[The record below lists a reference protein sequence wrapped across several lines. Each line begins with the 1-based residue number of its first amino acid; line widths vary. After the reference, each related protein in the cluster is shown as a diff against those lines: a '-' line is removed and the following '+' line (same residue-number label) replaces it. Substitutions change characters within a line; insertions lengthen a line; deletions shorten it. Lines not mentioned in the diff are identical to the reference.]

1 MCTIGC
7 YAKNKFWSR
16 AVFQAVK
23 LFSVRR
29 FMLALVSVLAL
40 SAVSAFAEMKVAS
53 LDVLRAISDSEE
65 AKTLFTTVQQELQS
79 DQDALA
85 ALQVEIASLRER
97 LTKDSEIL
105 SDSERRRLVNDIESK
120 QADLQFQANKLRK
133 EFNDRQQEIISQIVP
148 KLDAVLKDLV
158 EIEGYDFILNKNQ
171 QTVLYVNTKHD
182 ITRKVTE
189 KLNEK
194 Q

>member
-1 MCTIGC
+1 
-7 YAKNKFWSR
+7 
-16 AVFQAVK
+16 
-23 LFSVRR
+23 
-29 FMLALVSVLAL
+29 MLALVSVLAL

>member
-1 MCTIGC
+1 M
-7 YAKNKFWSR
+7 
-16 AVFQAVK
+16 
-23 LFSVRR
+23 
-29 FMLALVSVLAL
+29 
-40 SAVSAFAEMKVAS
+40 
-53 LDVLRAISDSEE
+53 
-65 AKTLFTTVQQELQS
+65 
-79 DQDALA
+79 
-85 ALQVEIASLRER
+85 
-97 LTKDSEIL
+97 
-105 SDSERRRLVNDIESK
+105 NDIESK

-133 EFNDRQQEIISQIVP
+133 EFNDRQQEIVSQIVP

-158 EIEGYDFILNKNQ
+158 EIEGYDFIFNKNQ

>member
-1 MCTIGC
+1 
-7 YAKNKFWSR
+7 
-16 AVFQAVK
+16 
-23 LFSVRR
+23 
-29 FMLALVSVLAL
+29 LAL

>member
-1 MCTIGC
+1 V
-7 YAKNKFWSR
+7 
-16 AVFQAVK
+16 VFHAVK

-29 FMLALVSVLAL
+29 FLLAVVLVL
-40 SAVSAFAEMKVAS
+40 SAGSAFAEIKVAS

-65 AKTLFTTVQQELQS
+65 AKTLFTTVQQELQN
-79 DQDALA
+79 DQDALT
-85 ALQVEIASLRER
+85 ALQTEIGSLREK
-97 LTKDSEIL
+97 LAKDSEIL
-105 SDSERRRLVNDIESK
+105 SDSEQRRLVNDIESK

>member
-105 SDSERRRLVNDIESK
+105 SDAERRRLVNDIESK

>member
-1 MCTIGC
+1 
-7 YAKNKFWSR
+7 
-16 AVFQAVK
+16 
-23 LFSVRR
+23 
-29 FMLALVSVLAL
+29 
-40 SAVSAFAEMKVAS
+40 MKVAS

-65 AKTLFTTVQQELQS
+65 AKTLFTTVQQELQN
-79 DQDALA
+79 DQDALT
-85 ALQVEIASLRER
+85 ALQGEIASLREK
-97 LTKDSEIL
+97 LAKDSEIL
-105 SDSERRRLVNDIESK
+105 SDSEQRRLVNDIESK

-133 EFNDRQQEIISQIVP
+133 EFNDRQQEIISQMVP

>member
-7 YAKNKFWSR
+7 YAKNKFWSPV
-16 AVFQAVK
+16 VFQAVK

-65 AKTLFTTVQQELQS
+65 AKTLFTTVQEELQS
-79 DQDALA
+79 DQDALT

>member
-1 MCTIGC
+1 M
-7 YAKNKFWSR
+7 FH
-16 AVFQAVK
+16 AVN

-29 FMLALVSVLAL
+29 FLLAVVLVL
-40 SAVSAFAEMKVAS
+40 SAGSAFAEIKVAS

-65 AKTLFTTVQQELQS
+65 AKSLFTTVQQELQN
-79 DQDALA
+79 DQDALT
-85 ALQVEIASLRER
+85 ALQGEIASLREK
-97 LTKDSEIL
+97 LAKDSEIL
-105 SDSERRRLVNDIESK
+105 GDSEQRRLVNDIESK

-133 EFNDRQQEIISQIVP
+133 EFNDRQQEIISQMVP

>member
-1 MCTIGC
+1 M
-7 YAKNKFWSR
+7 FH
-16 AVFQAVK
+16 AVK

-29 FMLALVSVLAL
+29 FLLAVVLVL
-40 SAVSAFAEMKVAS
+40 SAGNAFAEMKVAS

-65 AKTLFTTVQQELQS
+65 AKTLFTTVQQELQN
-79 DQDALA
+79 DQDALE
-85 ALQVEIASLRER
+85 ALQGEIASLREK
-97 LTKDSEIL
+97 LAKDSEIL
-105 SDSERRRLVNDIESK
+105 SDSEQRRLVNDIESK

-133 EFNDRQQEIISQIVP
+133 EFNDRQQEIISQMVP

>member
-1 MCTIGC
+1 M
-7 YAKNKFWSR
+7 
-16 AVFQAVK
+16 FQAVK
-23 LFSVRR
+23 LVWLRR
-29 FMLALVSVLAL
+29 LTLTLVSVLAL
-40 SAVSAFAEMKVAS
+40 SAPGAFAEIKVAS

-65 AKTLFTTVQQELQS
+65 AKTLFTTVQQDLQG
-79 DQDALA
+79 DQDGLTT
-85 ALQVEIASLRER
+85 LQGEITTLREK

-105 SDSERRRLVNDIESK
+105 SDTEQRRLVNDIESK

-133 EFNDRQQEIISQIVP
+133 EFNDRQQEIVSQIVP

>member
-1 MCTIGC
+1 
-7 YAKNKFWSR
+7 
-16 AVFQAVK
+16 
-23 LFSVRR
+23 
-29 FMLALVSVLAL
+29 MLALVSVLAL

-105 SDSERRRLVNDIESK
+105 SDAERRRLVNDIESK

>member
-1 MCTIGC
+1 M
-7 YAKNKFWSR
+7 FH
-16 AVFQAVK
+16 AVK
-23 LFSVRR
+23 LSSVRR
-29 FMLALVSVLAL
+29 FLLAVVLVL
-40 SAVSAFAEMKVAS
+40 SAGSAYAEIKVAS

-65 AKTLFTTVQQELQS
+65 AKNLFTTVQQELQN
-79 DQDALA
+79 DQDALT
-85 ALQVEIASLRER
+85 ALQGEIASLREK
-97 LTKDSEIL
+97 LAKDSEIL
-105 SDSERRRLVNDIESK
+105 SDSEQRRLVNDIESK

>member
-1 MCTIGC
+1 M
-7 YAKNKFWSR
+7 FH
-16 AVFQAVK
+16 AVK
-23 LFSVRR
+23 LSSVRR
-29 FMLALVSVLAL
+29 FLLAVVLVL
-40 SAVSAFAEMKVAS
+40 SAGSAYAEIKVAS

-65 AKTLFTTVQQELQS
+65 AKNLFTTVQQELQN
-79 DQDALA
+79 DQDALT
-85 ALQVEIASLRER
+85 ALQTEIGSLREK
-97 LTKDSEIL
+97 LAKDSEIL
-105 SDSERRRLVNDIESK
+105 SDSEQRRLVNDIESK

-133 EFNDRQQEIISQIVP
+133 EFNDRQQEIISQMVP

>member
-1 MCTIGC
+1 M
-7 YAKNKFWSR
+7 FH
-16 AVFQAVK
+16 AVK

-29 FMLALVSVLAL
+29 FLLAVVLVL
-40 SAVSAFAEMKVAS
+40 SAGSAFAEIKVAS

-65 AKTLFTTVQQELQS
+65 AKTLFTTVQQELQN
-79 DQDALA
+79 DQDALT
-85 ALQVEIASLRER
+85 ALQTEIGSLREK
-97 LTKDSEIL
+97 LAKDSEIL
-105 SDSERRRLVNDIESK
+105 SDSEQRRLVNDIESK

-133 EFNDRQQEIISQIVP
+133 EFNDRQQEIISQMVP

>member
-1 MCTIGC
+1 M
-7 YAKNKFWSR
+7 
-16 AVFQAVK
+16 FQAVK
-23 LFSVRR
+23 LVSLRQLA
-29 FMLALVSVLAL
+29 LALVSVLAL
-40 SAVSAFAEMKVAS
+40 SAPGAFAEIKVAS

-65 AKTLFTTVQQELQS
+65 AKTLFTTVQQDLQG
-79 DQDALA
+79 DQEALT
-85 ALQVEIASLRER
+85 ALQAEITALREK

-105 SDSERRRLVNDIESK
+105 SDSEQRRLVNDIESK

-133 EFNDRQQEIISQIVP
+133 EFNDRQQEIVSQIVP

>member
-1 MCTIGC
+1 M
-7 YAKNKFWSR
+7 FH
-16 AVFQAVK
+16 AVK

-29 FMLALVSVLAL
+29 FLLAVVLVL
-40 SAVSAFAEMKVAS
+40 SAGSAFAEIKVAS

-65 AKTLFTTVQQELQS
+65 AKNLFTTVQQELQN
-79 DQDALA
+79 DQDALT
-85 ALQVEIASLRER
+85 ALQTEIGSLREK
-97 LTKDSEIL
+97 LAKDSEIL
-105 SDSERRRLVNDIESK
+105 SDSEQRRLVNDIESK

>member
-1 MCTIGC
+1 
-7 YAKNKFWSR
+7 
-16 AVFQAVK
+16 VFHAVK
-23 LFSVRR
+23 LSSVRR
-29 FMLALVSVLAL
+29 FLLAVVLVL
-40 SAVSAFAEMKVAS
+40 SAGSAYAEIKVAS

-65 AKTLFTTVQQELQS
+65 AKNLFTTVQQELQN
-79 DQDALA
+79 DQDALT
-85 ALQVEIASLRER
+85 ALQTEIGSLREK
-97 LTKDSEIL
+97 LAKDSEIL
-105 SDSERRRLVNDIESK
+105 SDSEQRRLVNDIESK

-133 EFNDRQQEIISQIVP
+133 EFNDRQQEIISQMVP

>member
-1 MCTIGC
+1 M
-7 YAKNKFWSR
+7 
-16 AVFQAVK
+16 VFHAVK

-29 FMLALVSVLAL
+29 FMLAVVPVLVLGAG
-40 SAVSAFAEMKVAS
+40 SAFAEIKVAS

-65 AKTLFTTVQQELQS
+65 AQTLFTTVQEELQG
-79 DQDALA
+79 DQDALTT
-85 ALQVEIASLRER
+85 LQGEITSLREK
-97 LTKDSEIL
+97 LAKDSEIL
-105 SDSERRRLVNDIESK
+105 SDSEQRRLVSDIESK

-133 EFNDRQQEIISQIVP
+133 EFNDRQQEIISQMVP

>member
-1 MCTIGC
+1 
-7 YAKNKFWSR
+7 
-16 AVFQAVK
+16 
-23 LFSVRR
+23 
-29 FMLALVSVLAL
+29 MLALVSALAL

>member
-1 MCTIGC
+1 V
-7 YAKNKFWSR
+7 
-16 AVFQAVK
+16 VFQAVK
-23 LFSVRR
+23 LVSARQFA
-29 FMLALVSVLAL
+29 LALLSVLAL
-40 SAVSAFAEMKVAS
+40 GAGSAVAEIKIAS

-65 AKTLFTTVQQELQS
+65 AKSLFATVQQDLQS
-79 DQDALA
+79 DQDALTT
-85 ALQVEIASLRER
+85 LQAEITELREK

-105 SDSERRRLVNDIESK
+105 SDTERRRLVNDIESK

-133 EFNDRQQEIISQIVP
+133 EFNDRQQEIVSQIVP

-158 EIEGYDFILNKNQ
+158 EIEGYDFIFNKNQ

>member
-1 MCTIGC
+1 
-7 YAKNKFWSR
+7 
-16 AVFQAVK
+16 
-23 LFSVRR
+23 
-29 FMLALVSVLAL
+29 MLALVSVLAL

-79 DQDALA
+79 DQDALT

>member
-16 AVFQAVK
+16 VVFQAVK

>member
-16 AVFQAVK
+16 VVFQAVK

-79 DQDALA
+79 DQDALT

>member
-1 MCTIGC
+1 M
-7 YAKNKFWSR
+7 
-16 AVFQAVK
+16 FQAVK
-23 LFSVRR
+23 LFSLLSLRG
-29 FMLALVSVLAL
+29 FAMALVPVLAL
-40 SAVSAFAEMKVAS
+40 SAGGAVAEIKVAS
-53 LDVLRAISDSEE
+53 LDVLLAISNSEE
-65 AKTLFTTVQQELQS
+65 AQSLFTVVQQDLQA
-79 DQDALA
+79 DQDALT
-85 ALQVEIASLRER
+85 ALQAEITALRDK
-97 LTKDSEIL
+97 LAKDSEIL
-105 SDSERRRLVNDIESK
+105 SDAEQRRLVNDIESK
-120 QADLQFQANKLRK
+120 QADLQFQAQKLRK
-133 EFNDRQQEIISQIVP
+133 EFNDRQQEIVSQIVP

>member
-7 YAKNKFWSR
+7 YAKNKFWSPV
-16 AVFQAVK
+16 VFQAVK

-79 DQDALA
+79 DQDALT

>member
-1 MCTIGC
+1 
-7 YAKNKFWSR
+7 
-16 AVFQAVK
+16 VVVQAVK
-23 LFSVRR
+23 LFSRLSLRR
-29 FMLALVSVLAL
+29 FALALVSVLAL
-40 SAVSAFAEMKVAS
+40 SAGSAVAQIKVAS
-53 LDVLRAISDSEE
+53 LDVLQAISNSEE
-65 AKTLFTTVQQELQS
+65 AQSLFTTVQEDLQA
-79 DQDALA
+79 DQDALT
-85 ALQVEIASLRER
+85 ALQTEIAELREQ
-97 LTKDSEIL
+97 LAKDSEIL
-105 SDSERRRLVNDIESK
+105 SDAEQRRLVNDIESK
-120 QADLQFQANKLRK
+120 QGDLQFQAQKLRK
-133 EFNDRQQEIISQIVP
+133 EFNDRQQEIVSQIVP

>member
-1 MCTIGC
+1 M
-7 YAKNKFWSR
+7 N
-16 AVFQAVK
+16 
-23 LFSVRR
+23 
-29 FMLALVSVLAL
+29 
-40 SAVSAFAEMKVAS
+40 E
-53 LDVLRAISDSEE
+53 
-65 AKTLFTTVQQELQS
+65 
-79 DQDALA
+79 
-85 ALQVEIASLRER
+85 
-97 LTKDSEIL
+97 
-105 SDSERRRLVNDIESK
+105 IESK

-133 EFNDRQQEIISQIVP
+133 EFNDRQQEIVSQMVP

>member
-1 MCTIGC
+1 MFH
-7 YAKNKFWSR
+7 A
-16 AVFQAVK
+16 AK

-29 FMLALVSVLAL
+29 FLLAVVLVL
-40 SAVSAFAEMKVAS
+40 SAGSAFAEMKVAS

-65 AKTLFTTVQQELQS
+65 AKTLFTTVQQELQN
-79 DQDALA
+79 DQDALT
-85 ALQVEIASLRER
+85 ALQGEIASLREK
-97 LTKDSEIL
+97 LAKDSEIL
-105 SDSERRRLVNDIESK
+105 SDSEQRRLVNDIESK

-133 EFNDRQQEIISQIVP
+133 EFNDRQQEIISQMVP

>member
-1 MCTIGC
+1 M
-7 YAKNKFWSR
+7 
-16 AVFQAVK
+16 
-23 LFSVRR
+23 
-29 FMLALVSVLAL
+29 AL

>member
-1 MCTIGC
+1 M
-7 YAKNKFWSR
+7 FH
-16 AVFQAVK
+16 AVN

-29 FMLALVSVLAL
+29 FLLAVVLVL
-40 SAVSAFAEMKVAS
+40 SAGSAFAEIKVAS

-65 AKTLFTTVQQELQS
+65 AKSLFTTVQQELQN
-79 DQDALA
+79 DQDALT
-85 ALQVEIASLRER
+85 ALQGEIASLREK
-97 LTKDSEIL
+97 LAKDSEIL
-105 SDSERRRLVNDIESK
+105 GDSEQRRLVNDIESK

-133 EFNDRQQEIISQIVP
+133 EFNDRQQEIISQMVP

-189 KLNEK
+189 MLNEK

>member
-1 MCTIGC
+1 M
-7 YAKNKFWSR
+7 
-16 AVFQAVK
+16 FQAVK
-23 LFSVRR
+23 LVSARR
-29 FMLALVSVLAL
+29 FALALLAVLAL
-40 SAVSAFAEMKVAS
+40 GAGSAVAEIKIAS

-65 AKTLFTTVQQELQS
+65 AKSLFATVQQDLQS
-79 DQDALA
+79 DQDALTT
-85 ALQVEIASLRER
+85 LQAEITELREK

-105 SDSERRRLVNDIESK
+105 SDTERRRLVNDIESK

-133 EFNDRQQEIISQIVP
+133 EFNDRQQEIVSQIVP

-158 EIEGYDFILNKNQ
+158 EIEGYDFIFNKNQ

>member
-1 MCTIGC
+1 M
-7 YAKNKFWSR
+7 FH
-16 AVFQAVK
+16 AVK

-29 FMLALVSVLAL
+29 FLLAVVLVL
-40 SAVSAFAEMKVAS
+40 SAGSAFAEIKVAS

-65 AKTLFTTVQQELQS
+65 AKTLFTTVQQELQN
-79 DQDALA
+79 DQDALT
-85 ALQVEIASLRER
+85 ALQTEIGSLREK
-97 LTKDSEIL
+97 LAKDGEIL
-105 SDSERRRLVNDIESK
+105 SDSEQRRLVNDIESK

>member
-1 MCTIGC
+1 VV
-7 YAKNKFWSR
+7 FH
-16 AVFQAVK
+16 AVE

-29 FMLALVSVLAL
+29 FVLAMASVLVL
-40 SAVSAFAEMKVAS
+40 SAGSAYAEIKVAS

-65 AKTLFTTVQQELQS
+65 AKTLFTTVQQELQD
-79 DQDALA
+79 DQDALTV
-85 ALQVEIASLRER
+85 LQGEIASLREK
-97 LTKDSEIL
+97 LAKDSEIL
-105 SDSERRRLVNDIESK
+105 SDSEQRRLVNDIESK

-133 EFNDRQQEIISQIVP
+133 EFNDRQQEIISQMVP

>member
-16 AVFQAVK
+16 VVFQAVK

-65 AKTLFTTVQQELQS
+65 AKTLFTTVQEELQS
-79 DQDALA
+79 DQDALT

>member
-1 MCTIGC
+1 
-7 YAKNKFWSR
+7 
-16 AVFQAVK
+16 
-23 LFSVRR
+23 
-29 FMLALVSVLAL
+29 MLALVSVLAL

-79 DQDALA
+79 DQDALT
-85 ALQVEIASLRER
+85 ALQVEIGSLRER

>member
-1 MCTIGC
+1 M
-7 YAKNKFWSR
+7 FH
-16 AVFQAVK
+16 AVK

-29 FMLALVSVLAL
+29 FLLAVVLVL
-40 SAVSAFAEMKVAS
+40 SAGSAFAEMKVAS

-65 AKTLFTTVQQELQS
+65 AKTLFTTVQQELQN
-79 DQDALA
+79 DQDALE
-85 ALQVEIASLRER
+85 ALQGEIASLREK
-97 LTKDSEIL
+97 LAKDSEIL
-105 SDSERRRLVNDIESK
+105 SDSEQRRLVNDIESK

-133 EFNDRQQEIISQIVP
+133 EFNDRQQEIISQMVP